1 MGIYNGYFPV
11 IMMLQYMLG
20 WILVSDDRHYI
31 HYHHHD
37 SHSNSDT
44 TMIITIATM
53 TMKKKMMKLQS
64 GIESSISPY
73 TITQPY
79 ARPPPPYMSPPHLAY
94 N

>member
-20 WILVSDDRHYI
+20 WILVSDDDRHSI
-31 HYHHHD
+31 HYHHHR
-37 SHSNSDT
+37 NSDT
-44 TMIITIATM
+44 TMMITTM
-53 TMKKKMMKLQS
+53 TMKKKKEMMMRLQY
-64 GIESSISPY
+64 GIESFISPY

-79 ARPPPPYMSPPHLAY
+79 ARPLPSYMSPPHLAY